1 MVNNMI
7 FHELKVHY
15 ERQTGEDNP
24 GKVKEIYLV
33 DGAVSFA
40 DAENCL
46 MDAIK
51 PFVFGECD
59 VMSCKRSQFFEVFPN
74 EGGAYWYKARVE
86 MITID
91 GEKETRKVQSVLVQ
105 ANLLIRHPFSS
116 SGSIFERISDSHP
129 KSYQICNNCHRI
141 TRIKSKDLAAAVE
154 SYHPRRFA
162 VSHRILYVY
171 GTCPKCEAARK
182 KALKQLKT
190 S

>member
-1 MVNNMI
+1 MI

-91 GEKETRKVQSVLVQ
+91 GEKETRKNVAVLVQ
-105 ANLLIRHPFSS
+105 ANVLD
-116 SGSIFERISDSHP
+116 E
-129 KSYQICNNCHRI
+129 
-141 TRIKSKDLAAAVE
+141 AV
-154 SYHPRRFA
+154 Y
-162 VSHRILYVY
+162 
-171 GTCPKCEAARK
+171 
-182 KALKQLKT
+182 ALKQALK
-190 S
+190 SYDCEIISIAKSPVMDILHAVH

>member
-1 MVNNMI
+1 MI

-105 ANLLIRHPFSS
+105 ANLL
-116 SGSIFERISDSHP
+116 D
-129 KSYQICNNCHRI
+129 
-141 TRIKSKDLAAAVE
+141 DAV
-154 SYHPRRFA
+154 F
-162 VSHRILYVY
+162 
-171 GTCPKCEAARK
+171 
-182 KALKQLKT
+182 ALKQAMGAYDYELISVTKT
-190 S
+190 QIMDILHAVQ